1 VRQALPFLRQANHV
15 DVAIVD
21 EDDGSPVEPPNT
33 GPDIASFLGR
43 HGVTVQVRRHLVA
56 GGVADTLL
64 SLAADSGADLLVLG
78 CYGHPRFNEL
88 VLGGVSRSI
97 LRSLTLP
104 TLIAH

>member
-1 VRQALPFLRQANHV
+1 
-15 DVAIVD
+15 
-21 EDDGSPVEPPNT
+21 
-33 GPDIASFLGR
+33 
-43 HGVTVQVRRHLVA
+43 VA